1 MPEGVPDSAE
11 QADEESTTPPELWI
25 HVPGDQGATVELQV
39 YGEDGQ
45 QVIETPGVFTVNG
58 GEIDAVNL
66 RGLEPGVSDIR
77 VRTDVPAYVA
87 VRSETETGSDF
98 SWAAPAAA
106 LQEGYGTLLPQLG
119 ETELHLF
126 ASAASGSI
134 AYRVMDTEGEFGP
147 EQSVE
152 LPAGG
157 ASVVSAED
165 LAAAEPEGG
174 QEAAVIVFED
184 PQLDGEGSVH
194 ATMTSTTDEDQ
205 FSLTPVSQLRGAQE
219 HVPVRLL
226 R

>member
-1 MPEGVPDSAE
+1 
-11 QADEESTTPPELWI
+11 
-25 HVPGDQGATVELQV
+25 
-39 YGEDGQ
+39 
-45 QVIETPGVFTVNG
+45 
-58 GEIDAVNL
+58 
-66 RGLEPGVSDIR
+66 
-77 VRTDVPAYVA
+77 
-87 VRSETETGSDF
+87 
-98 SWAAPAAA
+98 
-106 LQEGYGTLLPQLG
+106 
-119 ETELHLF
+119 
-126 ASAASGSI
+126 
-134 AYRVMDTEGEFGP
+134 MDTEGEFGP